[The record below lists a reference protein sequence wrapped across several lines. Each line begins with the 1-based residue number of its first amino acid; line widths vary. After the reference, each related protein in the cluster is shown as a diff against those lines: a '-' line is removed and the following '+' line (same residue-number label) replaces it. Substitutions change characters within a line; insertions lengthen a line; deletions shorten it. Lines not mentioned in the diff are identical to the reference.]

1 MSEIENQLPA
11 DIDTLHALMVAACAE
26 RDAAIAE
33 RETAIGERDRALSQI
48 DRLRHLLRQLQRA
61 HFGKRSEKL
70 DPDQL
75 LLTLEDIEQAIAES
89 EAHDDKKDAIAA
101 KVRAEKRRANR
112 GALPR
117 HLPRV
122 DVTIAPEDTNCPCCR
137 TPMHVIGEET
147 SERLDVIPAQFRVI
161 VTHRPKYA
169 CRACEEAPVQAPA
182 PERLIKGGLPTE
194 AMVAYVLAAKYAWH
208 LPLYRQAQILL
219 SQGVAIERA
228 TLAFWVGYA
237 AAELKPLYLRLRELI
252 LGSLKIAVDET
263 VAPVLDPGRGRTKK
277 GYFWAIARDD
287 RPWGGTDPPAIA
299 YTYAPGRGAVH
310 ALKLLDTYHGIVQCD
325 GYAAYKNIA
334 NAAYLG
340 EAITLAFCWA
350 HLRRKFFEIAKGGSA
365 PIASEALDR
374 IALLYA
380 IEKTIR
386 GRSADERRAVRQ
398 EKSKPLV
405 LALKI
410 WLEEQLARVSAK
422 SVIAEAI
429 RYGLNHWDGL
439 VRFLEDGRI
448 ELDTNI
454 VERGQRLIAL
464 VLRPADVAL
473 VMILDEHLPR
483 VHGLVV
489 AIALARTAI
498 DDRGPLLALPVGVD
512 PGIEGVLENRDDIA
526 IPDRPPL
533 ERRQRPAIRRIGK
546 VDVLR
551 RHPQQHL
558 AGAAQLTELL
568 EHQPDHLL
576 QPSIRIEAEADVPVP
591 GVADRHRDPKLAAP
605 RFRSYRV
612 VHPGSDDSQLELADA
627 PLHAEQQAVVGPARV
642 VHAIK
647 VDDTG
652 IHQSAQLEQ
661 MMPITSIASEPRGIE
676 TKNGADLPG
685 AQSGDQSVETRPV
698 DRTTR

>member
-1 MSEIENQLPA
+1 MSEIEKLPA

-365 PIASEALDR
+365 PIASEALD
-374 IALLYA
+374 L
-380 IEKTIR
+380 
-386 GRSADERRAVRQ
+386 
-398 EKSKPLV
+398 
-405 LALKI
+405 
-410 WLEEQLARVSAK
+410 
-422 SVIAEAI
+422 
-429 RYGLNHWDGL
+429 
-439 VRFLEDGRI
+439 
-448 ELDTNI
+448 
-454 VERGQRLIAL
+454 
-464 VLRPADVAL
+464 
-473 VMILDEHLPR
+473 
-483 VHGLVV
+483 
-489 AIALARTAI
+489 
-498 DDRGPLLALPVGVD
+498 
-512 PGIEGVLENRDDIA
+512 
-526 IPDRPPL
+526 PL
-533 ERRQRPAIRRIGK
+533 ERSDDLVACEVVGTDLVRCVGHDLLADQDAG
-546 VDVLR
+546 VDE
-551 RHPQQHL
+551 L
-558 AGAAQLTELL
+558 ANLMMADTELCSRVAQC
-568 EHQPDHLL
+568 QPLAVL
-576 QPSIRIEAEADVPVP
+576 IGGAEPWIPCTRRRSPTRFAVQVLPWPVGIPIRFSD
-591 GVADRHRDPKLAAP
+591 AAM
-605 RFRSYRV
+605 S
-612 VHPGSDDSQLELADA
+612 
-627 PLHAEQQAVVGPARV
+627 
-642 VHAIK
+642 
-647 VDDTG
+647 
-652 IHQSAQLEQ
+652 
-661 MMPITSIASEPRGIE
+661 
-676 TKNGADLPG
+676 
-685 AQSGDQSVETRPV
+685 
-698 DRTTR
+698 